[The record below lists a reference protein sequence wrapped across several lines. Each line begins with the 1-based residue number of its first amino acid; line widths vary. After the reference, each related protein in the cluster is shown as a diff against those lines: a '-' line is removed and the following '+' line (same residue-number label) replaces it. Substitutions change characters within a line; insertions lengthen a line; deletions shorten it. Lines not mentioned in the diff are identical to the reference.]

1 MNQLKTYSTQ
11 KTIER
16 LKTFGN
22 GIYEAEEFLDN
33 LKLDNWIDDLSDF
46 RYKLKVSVQITDN
59 ECVLDFTGSSKT
71 HHGNLNANISIVN
84 SVVVYV
90 LRLLLNEKIPL
101 NDGILKAVK
110 LIIPERSILNPDF
123 PDDTEKCPAVVG
135 GNVEVS
141 QRLTDT
147 LLKAFG
153 IVACSQGTM
162 NNFLFGNEN
171 FGYYETICGGSGAG
185 DGFSG
190 TSCIHTHMTNTRI
203 TDAEVMELRYPV
215 YLNRFEIRENSGGKG
230 LYNGGDGV
238 IREIEF
244 LDNVEVSL
252 IRQHQEQEPYGLNG
266 GENGKVG
273 KHTLKKKNGDSL
285 SGNEFSVESGDILT
299 IYTPGGGGY
308 GKAK

>member
-1 MNQLKTYSTQ
+1 MNRLKTYSTQ
-11 KTIER
+11 KTIAR
-16 LKTFGN
+16 LKEFGN
-22 GIYEAEEFLDN
+22 GIYEADEFLDYTN
-33 LKLDNWIDDLSDF
+33 IAQNVGGE
-46 RYKLKVSVQITDN
+46 RLKVKVQIVDN
-59 ECVLDFTGSSKT
+59 ETLIDFTGSSKT

-90 LRLLLNEKIPL
+90 LRLLLNDKIPL

-110 LIIPERSILNPDF
+110 IIIPENSILNPNF
-123 PDDTEKCPAVVG
+123 PDDPEKCPAVVG

-162 NNFLFGNEN
+162 NNFLFGNDK

-185 DGFSG
+185 DGFDG
-190 TSCIHTHMTNTRI
+190 TSGVHTHMTNTRI

-215 YLNRFEIRENSGGKG
+215 YLKRFEISENSGGKG
-230 LYNGGDGV
+230 QFNGGDGI

-244 LDNVEVSL
+244 LESVEVSL
-252 IRQHQEQEPYGLNG
+252 IRQHQEQEPYGLYG

-273 KHTLKKKNGDSL
+273 NHQLKKENGVLFS
-285 SGNEFSVESGDILT
+285 SNEFSAEAGDILT
-299 IYTPGGGGY
+299 IYTPGGGAY
-308 GKAK
+308 GKSK